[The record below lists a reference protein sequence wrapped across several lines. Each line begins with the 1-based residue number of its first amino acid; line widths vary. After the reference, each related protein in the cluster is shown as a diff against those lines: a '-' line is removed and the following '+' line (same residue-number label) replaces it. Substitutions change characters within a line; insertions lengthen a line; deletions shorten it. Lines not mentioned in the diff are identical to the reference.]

1 MHSCIYSCQ
10 ELTQLKL
17 VNCILRPPR
26 ELSGF
31 QNVIVLDFNRV
42 TFGNNM
48 LRTLLSRSGLL
59 RRLTIKLCSGIS
71 HLNIHAPNLEVLIIN
86 SNSGIDSFSLV
97 GSPKLWFCLI
107 ALGGDPRRTTM
118 NNPHFRT
125 KDFISD
131 LPKNVIENI
140 LERIPL
146 RDAARTSILSSK
158 WRYIWT
164 TVSQLVLDKQFFAD
178 TLRTK
183 ARVRQEFTNAVEK
196 ILLLHSGPIRKFD
209 LRLPEIIRV
218 NFCSDIDRWIL
229 FLSRNGI
236 KDLTLCSTIDMPYK
250 MHSCIYSCREL
261 TRLKLVNCILK
272 PPSELSGF
280 QYVIRL
286 HFQRTT
292 FGDNTLGPLLSRSG
306 LLERLTI
313 KYCSGIGHLNIN
325 APNLNSLFIIDNNGL
340 ESLSFVDTP
349 NLRCF
354 FGSLCDKMGK
364 TPTLMEFLVA
374 LPRVSKLNLDGFF
387 LELLAAGG
395 SPRNLP
401 ATFTLMNSLSLADV
415 EFGDFNVFSCTICL
429 IQSCPNLK
437 KLTFWFSINESTY
450 EEQVV
455 NYLEAPTYMDQTL
468 TKLLYVTMHDL
479 VGLKPQLLLIKLL
492 LACSP
497 MLEIMFV
504 GLSEQLDINERF
516 EISKELSQ
524 FPRLSPK
531 AAVIY

>member
-1 MHSCIYSCQ
+1 PFNVCSDIDHWIVFLSRNSIKDFTLDNSTNTPYEMHSCIYSCQ

-59 RRLTIKLCSGIS
+59 WRLTIKLCSGIG
-71 HLNIHAPNLEVLIIN
+71 HLNIHAPNLLEVLIIN
-86 SNSGIDSFSLV
+86 SNSGIDSLSLV

-107 ALGGDPRRTTM
+107 ALGKTMASLTRGKTPSLLGFLVELPRV
-118 NNPHFRT
+118 
-125 KDFISD
+125 SD
-131 LPKNVIENI
+131 LRLDRYF
-140 LERIPL
+140 LE
-146 RDAARTSILSSK
+146 
-158 WRYIWT
+158 
-164 TVSQLVLDKQFFAD
+164 FFAD

-415 EFGDFNVFSCTICL
+415 EFGDFN
-429 IQSCPNLK
+429 
-437 KLTFWFSINESTY
+437 FSINESTY

>member
-1 MHSCIYSCQ
+1 
-10 ELTQLKL
+10 
-17 VNCILRPPR
+17 
-26 ELSGF
+26 
-31 QNVIVLDFNRV
+31 
-42 TFGNNM
+42 
-48 LRTLLSRSGLL
+48 
-59 RRLTIKLCSGIS
+59 
-71 HLNIHAPNLEVLIIN
+71 
-86 SNSGIDSFSLV
+86 
-97 GSPKLWFCLI
+97 
-107 ALGGDPRRTTM
+107 M

-131 LPKNVIENI
+131 LPKNVIESI

-455 NYLEAPTYMDQTL
+455 NYLEAPTFMDQTL

-479 VGLKPQLLLIKLL
+479 VGLKPQFLLIKLL